1 MGEPNL
7 HQLHIP
13 LRFDPHVM
21 EKIQHQQML
30 DARHDSRK
38 SKRYSLEI
46 SKRVVLE
53 FQRADGRVTADAIIR
68 DMSEDGL
75 GIWVGSFIHAKTLC
89 CVMLMSEHGPELEVQ
104 GEVKWCRHF
113 AHAVHEVGI
122 HITKTNAN
130 MLKETL
136 VEPSKKLASDL
147 ADIRSMV
154 QLILSEM
161 APHLLV
167 GLTPEHTRRVYEQ
180 LQEALGEMPKL
191 RGELPMDSDR
201 QAAG

>member
-30 DARHDSRK
+30 DARHDSRRN
-38 SKRYSLEI
+38 KRYSLEI

-68 DMSEDGL
+68 DMSEDGVGL
-75 GIWVGSFIHAKTLC
+75 WIGSFVHAQTPCWVL
-89 CVMLMSEHGPELEVQ
+89 LESEHGPELEVE
-104 GEVKWCRHF
+104 GEVRWCRHF
-113 AHAVHEVGI
+113 AHAVHEIGI
-122 HITKTNAN
+122 QITKTNAN
-130 MLKETL
+130 MLTETL
-136 VEPSKKLASDL
+136 AEQSGKLASDL

-154 QLILSEM
+154 QLILSEL
-161 APHLLV
+161 APKLDA
-167 GLTPEHTRRVYEQ
+167 GLTAADTQRVCGQ
-180 LQEALGEMPKL
+180 LREALGEEP
-191 RGELPMDSDR
+191 R
-201 QAAG
+201 A